1 MEVILKQ
8 DVPKIGK
15 SGAVVKVKDGYARN
29 FLIPNGLAVSL
40 TPENLKK
47 LEEEKQRK
55 ILQSEKIKKEVEA
68 IKAKLD
74 SFSLTLPALTQED
87 DKLYGSI
94 TAQDIAAALKEEGF
108 DVEKGSIIIDEPI
121 KSLGI
126 YEVSIKLHLDILA
139 KVKVWIV
146 KKLVR
151 ASRQRRDMP
160 ELIPA
165 ALRSKAA
172 GINSQTA
179 APTTYVARL
188 HKSSAH

>member
-15 SGAVVKVKDGYARN
+15 SGAVIKVKDGYARN
-29 FLIPNGLAVSL
+29 FLIPNGLAVSV

-55 ILQSEKIKKEVEA
+55 ILQLEKIKKEAEA

-74 SFSLTLPALTQED
+74 SFSLTLPALIQED

-126 YEVSIKLHLDILA
+126 YEVPIKLHSDILA

-146 KKLVR
+146 KK
-151 ASRQRRDMP
+151 
-160 ELIPA
+160 
-165 ALRSKAA
+165 
-172 GINSQTA
+172 
-179 APTTYVARL
+179 
-188 HKSSAH
+188 